1 MKYLFVL
8 FLLQFSL
15 NGFAVEPGSCEV
27 SSTEEPPF
35 YVSDEYLQGDRVYE
49 NLRDIENEGGPKKY
63 IPRGS
68 IVYTPPELNDVE
80 SSREYR
86 VPVEVL
92 STFDNDLVT
101 TLSKS
106 KYYDS
111 KQKKRFAKKELRA
124 KVQGITGKERA
135 KKGDRG
141 FIDRRALRQAGK
153 YTFIVKSDTPMFKSP
168 NGSVL
173 QDNFLRLKY
182 NASEK
187 TYQVNRCCEENPD
200 PDEDILLCYQHHIYE
215 MIDEAGSV
223 LQSFSI
229 NPSCGVFKDILPLPN
244 SDVHSI
250 GKILSLTKEANILE
264 GPLSSLGVENLE
276 IIPKKNSWNGSH
288 LRNEMGVS
296 LVKFPIDAETRLG
309 PYNSYHYN
317 PDEGSKSTI
326 NSDIFIEPMA
336 ACAFMQVLKKF
347 QKECTGEG
355 CQVQF
360 GDMYHPNSWMGHKSH
375 GAKNCVD
382 IRPQRKKDDLQNN
395 GLKHGWPRYSQDK
408 TEKLIKLLVQA
419 GGEPLYF
426 NDPAIIKKYQKK
438 DYLEEVRPDVEK
450 WNWNR
455 KPRKLGGHDNHIHVC
470 FPKDSKDTKKACK
483 SGI

>member
-8 FLLQFSL
+8 LLLQFTL
-15 NGFAVEPGSCEV
+15 NAYADEPGSCEV

-35 YVSDEYLQGDRVYE
+35 YVSDEYLQGDKVYE
-49 NLRDIENEGGPKKY
+49 NLRSIENEGGPKKY

-68 IVYTPPELNDVE
+68 IVYTPPELFDVQ

-92 STFDNDLVT
+92 STSDSDLVR

-111 KQKKRFAKKELRA
+111 KQKRRYAKKDLRA
-124 KVQGITGKERA
+124 KVQGISGKERA

-153 YTFIVKSDTPMFKSP
+153 YTFIVKSDTAVFKSP

-173 QDNFLRLKY
+173 QDNNLRLKY
-182 NASEK
+182 NAKEK

-200 PDEDILLCYQHHIYE
+200 PDQDILLCYQHHIYE
-215 MIDEAGSV
+215 MVSEDGEV
-223 LQSFSI
+223 VDSFSI
-229 NPSCGVFKDILPLPN
+229 NPSCGIFKEVLPIPN
-244 SDVHSI
+244 SDIHSI
-250 GKILSLTKEANILE
+250 GKILSLTREAQVLE

-276 IIPKKNSWNGSH
+276 IIPKKNSWSGSR
-288 LRNEMGVS
+288 LRNEMGLS
-296 LVKFPIDAETRLG
+296 LVKFPIDNKTRLG

-336 ACAFMQVLKKF
+336 ACTFMQVLKEY
-347 QKECTGEG
+347 QKECKGAG

-375 GAKNCVD
+375 GAKNCID
-382 IRPQRKKDDLQNN
+382 IRPQRKKDDLQAN
-395 GLKHGWPRYSQDK
+395 GLKHGWGRYSQDK
-408 TEKLIKLLVQA
+408 TESLIKLLVKA
-419 GGEPLYF
+419 GGEPIYF
-426 NDPAIIKKYQKK
+426 NDPKILKKYQKK
-438 DYLEEVRPDVEK
+438 DYLEEIRPDVSK
-450 WNWNR
+450 WDWNR

-470 FPKDSKDTKKACK
+470 FPKDSKDAKKACK
-483 SGI
+483 SGL